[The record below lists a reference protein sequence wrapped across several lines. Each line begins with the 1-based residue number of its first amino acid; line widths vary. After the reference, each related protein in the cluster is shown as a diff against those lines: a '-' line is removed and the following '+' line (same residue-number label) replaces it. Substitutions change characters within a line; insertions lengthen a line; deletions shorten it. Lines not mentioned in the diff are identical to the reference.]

1 MADYWISFRIAYD
14 SDANYDRRYEGLT
27 KAISECTEEA
37 MWDTNTSLIAIR
49 STYSIETI
57 GRHLAKALDLRQD
70 HIVLRQIDYK
80 NTAVAGTPGPNFWTF
95 FPDAKQL

>member
-14 SDANYDRRYEGLT
+14 NDASYDRRYNKLIE
-27 KAISECTEEA
+27 AIDQCTDEPKWE
-37 MWDTNTSLIAIR
+37 TNTSFVTIR
-49 STYSIETI
+49 SSHSIATI
-57 GRHLAKALDLRQD
+57 GLHLAKAIDARQD

-80 NTAVAGTPGPNFWTF
+80 NTAVVGSPGDNFWTF